1 MISDFHT
8 HNLLASPGT
17 AIVNLPEEWT
27 LCPDLFRPLPGA
39 LYSAGIHPWWTADA
53 ERTHRMLDALPRLL
67 ERPQVV
73 RVGECGFDR
82 LRGASLET
90 QVEVFEAQVAMAECF
105 GLPMTLHIVR
115 AFDVLL
121 RLKKQLCP
129 TVQWTVHGFR
139 GGPALAR
146 QLLDAGLD
154 LSFGLHF
161 NAAAYDLTPAERR
174 WRETDE
180 LPEAGA
186 TGYECV

>member
-1 MISDFHT
+1 MIRDFHT

-27 LCPDLFRPLPGA
+27 LRPELFRLQPGA

-67 ERPQVV
+67 EHPQVV
-73 RVGECGFDR
+73 RVGECGLDR

-129 TVQWTVHGFR
+129 TVQWTVNGFR

-146 QLLDAGLD
+146 QLLAAGLD
-154 LSFGLHF
+154 
-161 NAAAYDLTPAERR
+161 
-174 WRETDE
+174 
-180 LPEAGA
+180 
-186 TGYECV
+186 

>member
-1 MISDFHT
+1 MHDFHT
-8 HNLLASPGT
+8 HNLLAPPGT

-27 LCPDLFRPLPGA
+27 LRPDLFRPQPGA

-67 ERPQVV
+67 EHPQVV
-73 RVGECGFDR
+73 RVGECGLDK
-82 LRGASLET
+82 LCGAPLQT
-90 QVEVFEAQVAMAECF
+90 QIEVFEAQAAMAEAF

-121 RLKKQLCP
+121 RLKKQLRP
-129 TVQWTVHGFR
+129 TVRWTVHGFR

-146 QLLDAGLD
+146 QLLAAGLD
-154 LSFGLHF
+154 LSFGLRF

-180 LPEAGA
+180 LPEAGP
-186 TGYECV
+186 TWPDGQ

>member
-1 MISDFHT
+1 MIRDFHT

-27 LCPDLFRPLPGA
+27 LRPELFRPQPGA

-67 ERPQVV
+67 EHPQVV
-73 RVGECGFDR
+73 RVGECGIDK

-115 AFDVLL
+115 EIGRASC
-121 RLKKQLCP
+121 R
-129 TVQWTVHGFR
+129 
-139 GGPALAR
+139 
-146 QLLDAGLD
+146 
-154 LSFGLHF
+154 
-161 NAAAYDLTPAERR
+161 ER
-174 WRETDE
+174 
-180 LPEAGA
+180 
-186 TGYECV
+186 V